1 MEPRELKDFNQIKQK
16 DTVELSSDMAAFSSA
31 AKPKILG
38 VWRVLIQE
46 QPIKGAKRYEWLR
59 H

>member
-1 MEPRELKDFNQIKQK
+1 MEPGELKDFNQIKQK

-46 QPIKGAKRYEWLR
+46 QPIKGAKRYE
-59 H
+59 